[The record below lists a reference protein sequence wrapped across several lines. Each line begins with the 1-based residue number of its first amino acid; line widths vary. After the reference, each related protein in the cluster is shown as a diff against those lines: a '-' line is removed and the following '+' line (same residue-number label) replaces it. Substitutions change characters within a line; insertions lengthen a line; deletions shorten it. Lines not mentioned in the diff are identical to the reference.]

1 MTKHGA
7 PEGMIGLSA
16 QQPREVERLD
26 RIVADPEAFRDWY
39 DRVMPRVYRYLAVR
53 CAGDTSLAEELT
65 QQTFVQAIRHRDRF
79 DGRADS
85 VTWLCAIGRN
95 RLVDHFRRHGRDST
109 RHLALVDMHR
119 AHRDLDWQQSERRDQ
134 VQRALVSLPA
144 DQRLALVFRYLD
156 DLPVRD
162 VAAALGRTEKAT
174 ESLLSRARDAF
185 RRAYGGQTDA

>member
-1 MTKHGA
+1 
-7 PEGMIGLSA
+7 MIGLSA
-16 QQPREVERLD
+16 PQQPREVERLD

-39 DRVMPRVYRYLAVR
+39 DRVMPRVYRYRAVR

-79 DGRADS
+79 DGRADT

-95 RLVDHFRRHGRDST
+95 RLVDHFRRHGRESV
-109 RHLALVDMHR
+109 RHLALVDLHR
-119 AHRDLDWQQSERRDQ
+119 AHRDLDWQHSERRDQ

-156 DLPVRD
+156 DLPVRE
-162 VAAALGRTEKAT
+162 VAAALDRTEKAT

-185 RRAYGGQTDA
+185 RRAYGGQSDA